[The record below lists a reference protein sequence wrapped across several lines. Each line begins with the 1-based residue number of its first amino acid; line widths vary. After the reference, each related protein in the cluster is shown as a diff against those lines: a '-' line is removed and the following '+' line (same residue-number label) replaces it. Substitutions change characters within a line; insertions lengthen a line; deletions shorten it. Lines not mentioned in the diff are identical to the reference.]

1 MGSYRQGPGIYTHH
15 RMACYPYR
23 LSDYFRVMGYGT
35 CLCPAGSGKSSTSYR
50 GSEDFELKVH
60 NLIKILKCK
69 PDFLIINGLQV
80 YQVYFFPDC
89 HWIFQTDT
97 RKVNL
102 FF

>member
-1 MGSYRQGPGIYTHH
+1 MLPIKITSLKQNNLKNINLEIPKNKITVFTGVS
-15 RMACYPYR
+15 
-23 LSDYFRVMGYGT
+23 
-35 CLCPAGSGKSSTSYR
+35 GSGKSSTSYR